1 MTQVWGH
8 RGASGYA
15 PENTL
20 DAFALALEQ
29 GADGIELDVQLTKD
43 GEPVVIHDERVDRTG
58 SGIGFVKDQTLAE
71 LKKMEFNRTIPGYK
85 SVRIPTLKEVYELFQ
100 NKQKKINVEIKTGI
114 FFYQGIEDKVLELT
128 AAMGMEDRVIYSS
141 FNHQTM
147 VNLKKMNPQAVCGLL
162 YADGYLNM
170 DRYCQELGMDALHP
184 ALYNLQYEGFREACR
199 QKKIPLHVW
208 TVNEPEHIR
217 LMYDMQVEAVIT
229 NYPDRAL
236 KLRQR
241 ALCTLQNALRP
252 VFETR

>member
-1 MTQVWGH
+1 MTEVWGH

-43 GEPVVIHDERVDRTG
+43 GELVVIHDERIDRTG
-58 SGIGFVKDQTLAE
+58 SGIGFVKDYTLAE

-85 SVRIPTLKEVYELFQ
+85 AVTLPTLKEVYELCREKR
-100 NKQKKINVEIKTGI
+100 NTVNVEIKTGI
-114 FFYQGIEDKVLELT
+114 IFYPGIEDKVLELT
-128 AAMGMEDRVIYSS
+128 ASMGMEDRVIYSS

-147 VNLKKMNPQAVCGLL
+147 VNIKKMNPQAVCGLL
-162 YADGYLNM
+162 YEDGYLNM
-170 DRYCQELGMDALHP
+170 DYYCQELGMDALHP

-217 LMYDMQVEAVIT
+217 LMYHMQVEAIIT

-236 KLRQR
+236 KLR
-241 ALCTLQNALRP
+241 
-252 VFETR
+252 

>member
-43 GEPVVIHDERVDRTG
+43 GELVVIHDERIDRTG
-58 SGIGFVKDQTLAE
+58 SGSGFVRDYTLAE
-71 LKKMEFNRTIPGYK
+71 LKKLEFNRTIPGYK
-85 SVRIPTLKEVYELFQ
+85 SVTLPTLKEVYELFQ
-100 NKQKKINVEIKTGI
+100 NNQKKINVEIKTGI
-114 FFYQGIEDKVLELT
+114 FFYPGIEDKVLELT
-128 AAMGMEDRVIYSS
+128 AYMGMEERVIYSS

-147 VNLKKMNPQAVCGLL
+147 VNIKKMNPKTVCGLL
-162 YADGYLNM
+162 YSDGYLHM
-170 DRYCQELGMDALHP
+170 DRYCREVGMDALHP
-184 ALYNLQYEGFREACR
+184 ELYNLQYEGFREACR

-217 LMYDMQVEAVIT
+217 LMYDMQVEAIIT

-236 KLRQR
+236 EMR
-241 ALCTLQNALRP
+241 
-252 VFETR
+252 